1 MEPND
6 RTEKLMALLLLQQ
19 LKSSSMK
26 DKAVQ
31 LSIAG
36 FSNIEIADLLQTT
49 TGAVAVRLHEARHSA
64 KKKKKPKTL
73 GGVEE

>member
-6 RTEKLMALLLLQQ
+6 RTEKLMALLLLHQ

-26 DKAVQ
+26 EKAVQ

-36 FSNIEIADLLQTT
+36 FTNLEIADLLQTT
-49 TGAVAVRLHEARHSA
+49 TGVVAVRLHEARHSP
-64 KKKKKPKTL
+64 KKKKSSKVV
-73 GGVEE
+73 GGSKE